1 MRLVAMT
8 NEGQLPMMKN
18 MLNSAVKAGIPME
31 LFHCYILDSQKD
43 AASYN
48 TQQFQNITKRKLEII
63 RDNMNLDNEVFWID
77 NDIVLFENIIHDVC
91 RYKGNFVMQD
101 DLWGLCT
108 GFFLVRASLSSKNL
122 IQKSIECLEKSKN
135 SSQNDQ
141 HAFNDEYNKYK
152 RISFGFRISKLPQD
166 EYPNGQVYFVENR
179 TSKAKIVHCNYLET
193 TSEKVQRFKDFN
205 MWDDSDIGFN
215 LVNKYFI

>member
-1 MRLVAMT
+1 MRIIAMT

-77 NDIVLFENIIHDVC
+77 NDIVLFENMIRDIR
-91 RYKGNFVMQD
+91 RYPGNFVMQD
-101 DLWGLCT
+101 DLWGVCT
-108 GFFLVRASLSSKNL
+108 GFFLVRSRMSSKYL
-122 IQKSIECLEKSKN
+122 IQKSIEQLEN
-135 SSQNDQ
+135 SQNSNQNDQ
-141 HAFNDEYNKYK
+141 HAFNYEYNKFK
-152 RISFGFRISKLPQD
+152 KTSFGFHISNLPQD
-166 EYPNGQVYFVENR
+166 QYPNGHVYFVENR
-179 TSKAKIVHCNYLET
+179 KSSAKMVHCNYLET
-193 TSEKVQRFKDFN
+193 TNEKVQRFKDFN
-205 MWDDSDIGFN
+205 MWNDSDIGFN